1 MTENG
6 VYYEVRLLLPRQ
18 LYLKLKFY
26 EKKTKRPVEDL
37 ILEVLKGC
45 LDEVRVL

>member
-1 MTENG
+1 MI
-6 VYYEVRLLLPRQ
+6 PRQ

-26 EKKTKRPVEDL
+26 QKATERSIEDI

-45 LDEVRVL
+45 LDEERVS